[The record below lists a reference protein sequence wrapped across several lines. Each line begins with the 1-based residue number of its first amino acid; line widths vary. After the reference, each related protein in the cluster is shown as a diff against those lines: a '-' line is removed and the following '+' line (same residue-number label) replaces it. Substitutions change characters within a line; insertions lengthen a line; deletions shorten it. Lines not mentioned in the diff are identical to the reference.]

1 MGKGGRSR
9 CKNSCAVERQLGR
22 ELAPYSKERRSFLCS
37 VATAGAESAGSA
49 ILSLTAE
56 AQRKEASFDSY
67 ATIAAASF
75 AALHVNRQS
84 GRLLFAGHQRTPKY
98 MPGALRYWTDG
109 PGHFTPLNL
118 RLLSTMLSPVIT
130 TVEAVLEQL
139 SYQNKSVLLGR
150 VLHEPAILITT
161 TCHIGRNIPRSAEQR
176 CSSIARAQCATIR
189 KAKD

>member
-84 GRLLFAGHQRTPKY
+84 GRLFWEEHQPTPIY
-98 MPGALRYWTDG
+98 MLGALRFWTDV
-109 PGHFTPLNL
+109 PARFTPLKL
-118 RLLSTMLSPVIT
+118 RLPSTMLSSVIT
-130 TVEAVLEQL
+130 IVEAAQRQS
-139 SYQNKSVLLGR
+139 SYQSKSVPLG
-150 VLHEPAILITT
+150 
-161 TCHIGRNIPRSAEQR
+161 
-176 CSSIARAQCATIR
+176 
-189 KAKD
+189 

>member
-98 MPGALRYWTDG
+98 MPGALRYWTDA
-109 PGHFTPLNL
+109 PGHLTPLN
-118 RLLSTMLSPVIT
+118 
-130 TVEAVLEQL
+130 
-139 SYQNKSVLLGR
+139 
-150 VLHEPAILITT
+150 
-161 TCHIGRNIPRSAEQR
+161 
-176 CSSIARAQCATIR
+176 
-189 KAKD
+189 